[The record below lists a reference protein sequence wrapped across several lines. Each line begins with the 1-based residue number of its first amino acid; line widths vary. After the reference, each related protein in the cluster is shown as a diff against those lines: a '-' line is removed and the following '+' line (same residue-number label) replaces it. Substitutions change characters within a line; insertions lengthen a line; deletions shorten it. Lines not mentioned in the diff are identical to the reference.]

1 MGAAQDDISR
11 TIPQGRAPYEEE
23 TDRRQMSRGTYDAA
37 ELYVELA
44 DIAPTIWRR
53 VRVPTKASLSQLHDI
68 LQCLFQ
74 WEDSH
79 LHAFYVGE
87 QEYRHP
93 DQIYDDFGAE
103 RPKSEKVVKLTDI
116 VEAGARDFLYIYDF
130 GDDWQHQIRLE
141 RIVAVA
147 DPKDLLV
154 LLGGENAAPPE
165 DCGGAP
171 GYEHMLEVL
180 SDPQAEEYEELA
192 EWVGGEFDPAMLD
205 KKEIAVR
212 LENVR
217 RFYSRWWNR

>member
-68 LQCLFQ
+68 LQCVFQ

-103 RPKSEKVVKLTDI
+103 RPKNEKGVKLTDI

>member
-1 MGAAQDDISR
+1 MCCSKGVMLS
-11 TIPQGRAPYEEE
+11 GRGPRRYLANYSAGRVPYEEE

-68 LQCLFQ
+68 LQCVFQ

-103 RPKSEKVVKLTDI
+103 RPKNEKGVKLTDI
-116 VEAGARDFLYIYDF
+116 VEAGAIS
-130 GDDWQHQIRLE
+130 
-141 RIVAVA
+141 A
-147 DPKDLLV
+147 
-154 LLGGENAAPPE
+154 
-165 DCGGAP
+165 
-171 GYEHMLEVL
+171 
-180 SDPQAEEYEELA
+180 SST
-192 EWVGGEFDPAMLD
+192 
-205 KKEIAVR
+205 
-212 LENVR
+212 NVKRHLR
-217 RFYSRWWNR
+217 RC